1 MIFMVSTALCTILSV
16 WTNANNYVYSEIKR
30 VGFGSFTAWISGNQ
44 DMKSLANDIRNI
56 PEIERIQIQNLI
68 YSNYIVNGQESDS
81 EGQIIS
87 YSYNDNKYKFFNNE
101 LTAHTD
107 PPLEIAKG
115 ELYLSPAMVSMF
127 DVKIGDKILFPIARQ
142 GRNKDKILTIKG
154 YYENPYMGSSMI
166 GMKGFLIGNADYKE
180 IMETIQGSSID
191 ALARNG
197 DMLHIFTDEQA
208 TNSTMNQLLT
218 EHTTIWNNMEYV
230 YSQSTIA
237 NFMLILQNAFSGF
250 LIAFVMILFLAVIV
264 VLVHS
269 LSSGIDADSINI
281 GILKTIGFTSQKLRA
296 LQLIQYLICFVAGF
310 LLGFIVSIPVSNII
324 VKITLTATG
333 ILIPA
338 VPTLMLDIFGFIA
351 MLLLIVLIIVVKTRK
366 VGYIPPV
373 IAIYESVSESQK
385 TYKNIF
391 KIKKNYLHLRL
402 ATRQVI
408 TGKRK
413 YIGICC
419 VAIMLVFFA
428 SIVGRMELWLGTDG
442 KGMMDAFNP
451 AEHDIGVQ
459 ALGSLTVDEVE
470 KKILS
475 YTDITDSYLLAMP
488 DVMVNGLG
496 YTANVITEPN
506 RFNILEGKTCL
517 NANEVVLTQMAANDF
532 GVSIGDKVTVAGT
545 NGNMEFVVSG
555 IYQCAND
562 MGKNIGLN
570 QEGYLKIGQND
581 SNIWCHHYFLKDTAL
596 KQAIKE
602 NLEQSYSGDIHVHE
616 NSWPGLYGIIS
627 AMNVLVA
634 FMVGIVV
641 LFIIIVTILTGNRL
655 LESEKKEMGIY
666 QSIGFSSEQLR
677 LGFSIRFAIA
687 AAVGGTIGT
696 TLVKLFAD
704 PFVSMVM
711 KMAGISNFS
720 AYPGLLSICL
730 PALMVILLFFCF
742 AYVSTGKIKKFNLL

>member
-16 WTNANNYVYSEIKR
+16 WTNANDYVSSEIKR
-30 VGFGSFTAWISGNQ
+30 VGFGSFTAWLSGNK
-44 DMKSLANDIRNI
+44 DMKILANEIRNM
-56 PEIERIQIQNLI
+56 PEVEKIQTQNLI

-87 YSYNDNKYKFFNNE
+87 YSYIDNQYKFFNNE
-101 LTAHTD
+101 LTAHTEA
-107 PPLEIAKG
+107 PLEIGKG
-115 ELYLSPAMVSMF
+115 ELYLSPAMISMF
-127 DVKIGDKILFPIARQ
+127 DVKIGDKILFPISRQ
-142 GRNKDKILTIKG
+142 GNNKDKIFTVKG

-180 IMETIQGSSID
+180 IMDAIQSSGID

-197 DMLHIFTDEQA
+197 AMLHIFTDEQVI
-208 TNSTMNQLLT
+208 NSTMNQLLT
-218 EHTTIWNNMEYV
+218 EHKGIWNNMEYI

-237 NFMLILQNAFSGF
+237 DFMLILQNAFSGF
-250 LIAFVMILFLAVIV
+250 LIAFVVILFLAVIV

-269 LSSGIDADSINI
+269 LSSGIDADYVNI
-281 GILKTIGFTSQKLRA
+281 SILKTIGFSSQKLRT

-310 LLGFIVSIPVSNII
+310 LLGFIVSIPVSNMI

-333 ILIPA
+333 ILIPV

-351 MLLLIVLIIVVKTRK
+351 MLLLIVLIIIIKTRK
-366 VGYIPPV
+366 IGYIPPIRV
-373 IAIYESVSESQK
+373 MYEGVSESQK
-385 TYKNIF
+385 KFKKIF
-391 KIKKNYLHLRL
+391 KIEKNYLHIRL
-402 ATRQVI
+402 AIRQVI

-419 VAIMLVFFA
+419 VAFILVFFA
-428 SIVGRMELWLGTDG
+428 SLVGRMELWLGTDG

-459 ALGSLTVDEVE
+459 ALGSLTADEVE

-475 YTDITDSYLLAMP
+475 YTNITDSYLLAMP

-506 RFNILEGKTCL
+506 RFHILEGKTCL

-532 GVSIGDKVTVAGT
+532 GVSIGDMVTIAGA
-545 NGNMEFVVSG
+545 NGNMQFVVSG

-570 QEGYLKIGQND
+570 QEGYFKIGQND
-581 SNIWCHHYFLKDTAL
+581 PRIWCHHYFLKDISQ
-596 KQAIKE
+596 KQVIKE
-602 NLEQSYSGDIHVHE
+602 NLEQSYGGDIHVHE

-627 AMNVLVA
+627 AMNALVA
-634 FMVGIVV
+634 FMAGMVV
-641 LFIIIVTILTGNRL
+641 LFILIVTILTGNRL
-655 LESEKKEMGIY
+655 LTSEKKEMGIY
-666 QSIGFSSEQLR
+666 QSIGFSSKQLR

-687 AAVGGTIGT
+687 ATIGGTIGT
-696 TLVKLFAD
+696 ILVKFFAD

-720 AYPGLLSICL
+720 ANPDLISIWL

-742 AYVSTGKIKKFNLL
+742 AYASTGKIKNFNLL